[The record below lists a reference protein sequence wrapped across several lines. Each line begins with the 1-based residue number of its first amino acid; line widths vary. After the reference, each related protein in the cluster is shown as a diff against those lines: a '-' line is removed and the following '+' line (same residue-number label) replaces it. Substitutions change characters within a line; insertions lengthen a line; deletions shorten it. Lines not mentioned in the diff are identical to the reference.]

1 MALSDA
7 AIRKAKPADK
17 PLRLFDG
24 GGLYLEI
31 SPSGSK
37 LWRLKYRFPGREK
50 RLALGIYPDVSLAG
64 AREGRGAH
72 DTAHTALQNCGQ
84 VFRYGV
90 ANGAN
95 PQRPLPLSSRRVT
108 LSEACALPVH
118 HRARGGG
125 DPE

>member
-1 MALSDA
+1 MALSDS

-17 PLRLFDG
+17 PIRLFDG

-37 LWRLKYRFPGREK
+37 LWRLTYRFAGKEK

-64 AREGRGAH
+64 ARDGRRETRRLLAQKIDPGAH
-72 DTAHTALQNCGQ
+72 DTAHRALQNCGQ

-90 ANGAN
+90 ATG
-95 PQRPLPLSSRRVT
+95 RILSDPCRDFR
-108 LSEACALPVH
+108 AYAL
-118 HRARGGG
+118 
-125 DPE
+125 